1 MGWFAEILNIDSTSG
16 REAALA
22 DFLQERLAT
31 GACKVERF
39 EVGDG
44 TANLLFSWGRP
55 EVVFCTH
62 MDTVPPYITP

>member
-1 MGWFAEILNIDSTSG
+1 M
-16 REAALA
+16 A